1 MRKGQLKGQLKR
13 HFLKEEIFKIAPS
26 IRPSSRKKVRGPKFL
41 LPRTKVKI
49 IGIGGGGNS
58 IVSEIAEKVGKADF
72 IVADTDQQSLERAN
86 KNTIHFQFGQELTQG
101 LGTGMEPELG
111 LKAAEGAKEKIK
123 ELLQDTDFCILISSL
138 GGGVGSGAPP
148 VFAEISRELKNITLG
163 IFILPFEFEGKKKM
177 DIARLSLEKLKPNLN
192 ISIIIPNEKIFQI
205 AAQKT
210 PFKEALSIVN
220 EFLANNL
227 KGLLELIYSPGL
239 INIDFACLKTALEDK
254 GNLAYL
260 NTAEVQTSD
269 QQVEE
274 LVRKVLSCPL
284 YPYSPKEV
292 SKILFNIDG
301 GSNLSLDGLEKIGK
315 CISEAIGPKAEI
327 SFKVTQNIKD
337 KIKIT
342 LLAIGCKWDEQVF
355 ISSRNKEWEK
365 ETAKKQILI
374 QEKPKKKAKKKLAES
389 PKIPQIET
397 TQIPTGVPE
406 KVKIKVR
413 RDGLEVQKAIEEEE
427 KKILAQERKWEIPAF
442 LRRKPS

>member
-13 HFLKEEIFKIAPS
+13 HFLKEEILKLAPS
-26 IRPSSRKKVRGPKFL
+26 IRPSSRKKVKGPKFL
-41 LPRTKVKI
+41 LPKIKVKI
-49 IGIGGGGNS
+49 IGIGGGGSS

-72 IVADTDQQSLERAN
+72 IVADTDQQAMERAN
-86 KNTIHFQFGQELTQG
+86 KKTIHFQFGQEMTQG
-101 LGTGMEPELG
+101 LGTGMKPELG
-111 LKAAEGAKEKIK
+111 LKAADGAKEKIK
-123 ELLQDTDFCILISSL
+123 ELLQGTDFCILISSL
-138 GGGVGSGAPP
+138 GGGTGSGAPP

-163 IFILPFEFEGKKKM
+163 IFTLPFEFEGKKKM

-192 ISIIIPNEKIFQI
+192 ISIVIPNEKIFQI

-210 PFKEALSIVN
+210 PFKEALLIIN

-227 KGLLELIYSPGL
+227 KGLFGLIYSPGL
-239 INIDFACLKTALEDK
+239 INIDFACLKTALEGK

-260 NTAEVQTSD
+260 NTVEVQTSD

-342 LLAIGCKWDEQVF
+342 LLAIGCKWDE
-355 ISSRNKEWEK
+355 WEK

-374 QEKPKKKAKKKLAES
+374 QEKPKKKAKKKLSRLPEIKPPEA
-389 PKIPQIET
+389 
-397 TQIPTGVPE
+397 TQIPLE
-406 KVKIKVR
+406 ESKKVEIKVR
-413 RDGLEVQKAIEEEE
+413 RDALEVQKAIKEEE
-427 KKILAQERKWEIPAF
+427 KKILAKERKWEIPSF
-442 LRRKPS
+442 LRRKPSQFEEKSKVQ